1 MKSLQMRLGVLCTLA
16 AVSFAPMCQADTRD
30 KKTTISITDPIEVP
44 GKVLVPGTYVFKL
57 LDSSSNRHIVQILN
71 ENESQT
77 YALTFTAAAHRVFP
91 TDKTVLTFYEGKGDS
106 PRALRTW
113 FYPGE
118 YDGQEF
124 IYGKDQ
130 AHLIAVSNTT
140 PVEQLASSTRQE
152 TTTTEIPA
160 APAPEE
166 TVIPASQVPPP
177 IAETQQ
183 TQTQAAAEEPVLLAQ
198 AQPPAPINDQPTTT
212 EPAQAP
218 APSDQLPKTASDL
231 PLIALGGLSALALAL
246 GLRRLDRAVNH

>member
-1 MKSLQMRLGVLCTLA
+1 MKSLPMRLGVLTTLA
-16 AVSFAPMCQADTRD
+16 ALSLAPLCQADTRD

-71 ENESQT
+71 QNESQT

-106 PRALRTW
+106 PRAVRTW

-118 YDGQEF
+118 VDGQEF

-130 AHLIAVSNTT
+130 ARLIAVSNTT
-140 PVEQLASSTRQE
+140 QGVESTSSAKLE
-152 TTTTEIPA
+152 TTTTET
-160 APAPEE
+160 PAPQVAEE
-166 TVIPASQVPPP
+166 TILPASEVPPP

-183 TQTQAAAEEPVLLAQ
+183 TQTEPAAEEPVLLAQ
-198 AQPPAPINDQPTTT
+198 AQPPAPVDQPTTI
-212 EPAQAP
+212 EPAP
-218 APSDQLPKTASDL
+218 APASDELPKTASDL
-231 PLIALGGLSALALAL
+231 PLIALGGLSALAMAL
-246 GLRRLDRAVNH
+246 GLRRWDRAVNH